1 MPILGIK
8 VGGNWNWKSGK
19 KKRNQAAFS
28 VIGGDIIENGEMGLI
43 KSKEHA
49 WHGEE
54 FYQITGSYENCNPQY
69 WEFKECDHHM
79 GSVHNES
86 RDKQK
91 WTRLLSKEGGEAWI
105 HLATKPVRNVLF
117 PFNKLITRSQLRCKS
132 RRKIGQPRRERP
144 FPQLLR
150 LTKEVELLQSTV
162 TSMELQVFHRVV
174 DQEFVRQETGIFYHS
189 SNEPQLKK

>member
-79 GSVHNES
+79 GSYTMNLEIN
-86 RDKQK
+86 KNGLNFYQK
-91 WTRLLSKEGGEAWI
+91 KAE
-105 HLATKPVRNVLF
+105 
-117 PFNKLITRSQLRCKS
+117 KLGYI
-132 RRKIGQPRRERP
+132 
-144 FPQLLR
+144 
-150 LTKEVELLQSTV
+150 
-162 TSMELQVFHRVV
+162 
-174 DQEFVRQETGIFYHS
+174 
-189 SNEPQLKK
+189 